1 MAKRRAVNE
10 TQAAGK
16 LRKKSAASIPGQAPI
31 SVLILA
37 QQAEVS
43 AAAGELLRECGAR
56 FWQARTLEEAES
68 MLKKGNID
76 TILLDGSLS
85 QGTDARKAAASML
98 DISPS
103 LGIILL
109 SSEPNL
115 DEAMLAFEIGA
126 IDYIPGPFVGRH
138 ANRASL
144 VSLLGR
150 ALARGRNGVQREKQV
165 QKLKKVCRRLND
177 ARREM
182 TTHFDSLCNDMVN
195 AYQDMNQQINRVTL
209 ASEFRAMVR
218 QELDI
223 ESCLRNVL
231 EFILTISG
239 PTNAAVFLPSN
250 SMDFSLGAYVNYDL
264 PRDSLDVLLDHL
276 ADVVPGKVQDET
288 RVLQHRSYDELY
300 NWLGDDAAWLE
311 ESHTI
316 SLSCRHEDECLAVV
330 ILFRDGTNP
339 FAENLADMMATVAPI
354 FAEQLARIIRVHNR
368 TSSGHEW
375 HGFDYDDDFSD
386 GETAY

>member
-37 QQAEVS
+37 QQADVS

-98 DISPS
+98 DIRPT

-144 VSLLGR
+144 VNLLGR

-288 RVLQHRSYDELY
+288 SVLQHRSYDELY